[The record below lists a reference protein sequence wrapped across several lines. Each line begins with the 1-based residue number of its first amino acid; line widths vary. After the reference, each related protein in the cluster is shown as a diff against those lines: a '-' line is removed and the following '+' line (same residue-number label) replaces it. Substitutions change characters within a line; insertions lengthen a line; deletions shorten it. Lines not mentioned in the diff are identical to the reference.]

1 MRIWLRESWNSSRP
15 HDRMRR
21 NGSRI
26 YRNLKTRLLD
36 EIDAE
41 YGSLFRREKRNVR
54 FDELWRQTAM
64 KVGLYSVTYRGV
76 WYRGEAIDIFS
87 LVRLAK
93 QQGWEGLELDT
104 ERPHAAPM
112 DLSADDRK
120 RLRDLAGEVGIE
132 LCAVSPNCDLSS
144 PVPVQRE
151 AMICYVRECIKL
163 THDLGAPICKIFAAW
178 RGITLYD
185 GLATYDDTY
194 SYNQYGFWKGDRRA
208 FVVESMR
215 ELCRVAEDEGI
226 VLAMQNHGPDIV
238 NRYQDVLSLIEEVG
252 SPAFKACMD
261 INIEPEADSP
271 EHAREMAAASG
282 ALQIH
287 SHMNGEFARGRDG
300 KVELVA
306 GGYFDKHFW
315 GRQVA
320 YPAYID
326 ALMRSGYAGYVNWEF
341 CHPGRENGKAAGIE
355 YVHNQ

>member
-1 MRIWLRESWNSSRP
+1 MRI
-15 HDRMRR
+15 
-21 NGSRI
+21 
-26 YRNLKTRLLD
+26 
-36 EIDAE
+36 
-41 YGSLFRREKRNVR
+41 
-54 FDELWRQTAM
+54 
-64 KVGLYSVTYRGV
+64 GLYSITYRGV
-76 WYRGEAIDIFS
+76 WYRGAAVDVFN

-93 QQGWEGLELDT
+93 QQGWEGVELDA

-120 RLRDLAGEVGIE
+120 RLRDLAGECGIE

-163 THDLGAPICKIFAAW
+163 AHDLGSPICKIFAAW
-178 RGITLYD
+178 RGITLHD
-185 GLATYDDTY
+185 GLGTYNDTY
-194 SYNQYGFWKGDRRA
+194 GYNQYGFWKSDRRP
-208 FVVESMR
+208 FVIESMR
-215 ELCRVAEDEGI
+215 ELVKVAEDYGI
-226 VLAMQNHGPDIV
+226 VIAMQNHGPDIV

-261 INIEPEADSP
+261 INIEPESDSP

-282 ALQIH
+282 ALQVH

-300 KVELVA
+300 RAELAA

-320 YPAYID
+320 YPAYVD
-326 ALMRSGYAGYVNWEF
+326 ALVSAGYKGYVNWEF
-341 CHPGRENGKAAGIE
+341 CHPALENGRPAGIE
-355 YVHNQ
+355 YIHNQTRMAREYLSALRAAAEEKALASAAR

>member
-1 MRIWLRESWNSSRP
+1 
-15 HDRMRR
+15 
-21 NGSRI
+21 
-26 YRNLKTRLLD
+26 
-36 EIDAE
+36 
-41 YGSLFRREKRNVR
+41 
-54 FDELWRQTAM
+54 M
-64 KVGLYSVTYRGV
+64 KIGLYSITYRGV
-76 WYRGEAIDIFS
+76 WYRGEAIDVFG

-93 QQGWEGLELDT
+93 QQGWEGLELDA

-120 RLRDLAGEVGIE
+120 RLRDLAGECGIE

-163 THDLGAPICKIFAAW
+163 AHDLGSPICKIFAAW
-178 RGITLYD
+178 RGITLHD

-194 SYNQYGFWKGDRRA
+194 SYNQYGYWKGDRRG
-208 FVVESMR
+208 FVVECMR
-215 ELCRVAEDEGI
+215 ELCKVAEDYGI

-261 INIEPEADSP
+261 INIEPEADSA

-282 ALQIH
+282 PLQVH
-287 SHMNGEFARGRDG
+287 SHMNGEFARRRDG
-300 KVELVA
+300 GVELVA

-320 YPAYID
+320 YPAYVD
-326 ALMRSGYAGYVNWEF
+326 ALVSSGYQGYMDWEF
-341 CHPGRENGKAAGIE
+341 CHPAMENGRPAGIE
-355 YVHNQ
+355 YVHDQTRMAFEYLSALRAAAEQKATAAIAGSRTGSR